1 MSVSHERGP
10 VLPLG
15 TPQFWLQSMNISFVS
30 QQYLDW
36 IHVASEFINVK
47 TPHDNQRL
55 DDLRAYIAAR
65 EGWHDVLFLAIVNAE
80 SGKHIGNIKYE
91 SVDVQTGVAVMGILV
106 GDQAFRGKGLAGEVL
121 LATAGWLKIHRAIHT
136 IVLGVSVKNPAAICA
151 YEKVGFVLEDKL
163 LVVKS
168 HLDQVLMVKRQ

>member
-1 MSVSHERGP
+1 MSVSPERGP
-10 VLPLG
+10 VLALR
-15 TPQFWLQSMNISFVS
+15 TPRFWLRLMNLSVVS

-65 EGWHDVLFLAIVNAE
+65 EGRHDVLFLAIVNAE

-91 SVDVQTGVAVMGILV
+91 PVDVQTGVAVMGILV
-106 GDQAFRGKGLAGEVL
+106 GDQALRGKGLAGEVL
-121 LATAGWLKIHRAIHT
+121 LATAEWLKIHRAIHT
-136 IVLGVSVKNPAAICA
+136 IVLGVSVKNPAATRA
-151 YEKVGFVLEDKL
+151 YEKVGFVLEDTP

-168 HLDQVLMVKRQ
+168 HPDQVLMVKRQ